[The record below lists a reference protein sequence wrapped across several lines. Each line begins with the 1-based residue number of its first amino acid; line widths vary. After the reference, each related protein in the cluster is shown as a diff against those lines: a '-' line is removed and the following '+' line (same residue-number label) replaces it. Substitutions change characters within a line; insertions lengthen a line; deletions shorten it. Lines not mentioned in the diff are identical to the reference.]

1 MGVETTSSAMSE
13 ADQMQT
19 PRPLLAD
26 AAPGLHGSLQPPAGE
41 WTILRLAAADF
52 VPTWHGRVLDHLSP
66 PDPSRARQ
74 VGLLIAD
81 RQWGPFKLDLRTI
94 ELVC

>member
-1 MGVETTSSAMSE
+1 MRGDGKRYRFTVRT
-13 ADQMQT
+13 
-19 PRPLLAD
+19 D
-26 AAPGLHGSLQPPAGE
+26 AEFDGISYQAALQPPAGE
-41 WTILRLAAADF
+41 RTILRLAAADF

-94 ELVC
+94 ELVR